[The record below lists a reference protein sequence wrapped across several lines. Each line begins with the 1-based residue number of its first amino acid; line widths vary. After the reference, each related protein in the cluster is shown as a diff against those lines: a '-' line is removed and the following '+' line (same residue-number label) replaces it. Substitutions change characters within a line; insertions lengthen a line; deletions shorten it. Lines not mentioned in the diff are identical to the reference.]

1 MNQHFSIKIPAI
13 LKPLVFLFFL
23 SFLGLNNYLAL
34 LLAGL
39 CVLFCWDKRH
49 MSKGFLALSLCLL
62 GHAVI
67 YFFHYSMPPLDWL
80 MKNLVAPITLYAVGS
95 YLAKHTSGLRAAVLM
110 IAGFSLHGALN
121 VFYYL
126 IQAYTIQERAL
137 INIWSGKITATLQNA
152 LFIPAVALFFYFLF
166 MENRKLIKIAG
177 IATVII
183 ALYSTVITASRT
195 ILYLLIIAFTLNAF
209 LYGVKNKKRS
219 GKVLLGV
226 VALSLGILL
235 IYSFDI
241 FGLRSW
247 LESSSL
253 FARLSNADDTANS
266 FSGNVRWKMSQ
277 EYLAAI
283 LNKPFGNIEAT
294 SSNYAH
300 NLFLDMGKFSGLFP
314 ALGLFI
320 WSVKQ
325 VLSTALVTFHRG
337 QQLSFEGIAFVM
349 ASCGMMIIFFL
360 EPIIEGLPV
369 FFAGFC
375 YLCGIMK
382 VYREHACN
390 TLERKN
396 NAN

>member
-1 MNQHFSIKIPAI
+1 MKLNISINLPTI
-13 LKPLVFLFFL
+13 LKLLVFLFFL

-39 CVLFCWDKRH
+39 CILFCWDKRY

-62 GHAVI
+62 GHAII
-67 YFFHYSMPPLDWL
+67 YFFHYSIPPLDWL
-80 MKNLVAPITLYAVGS
+80 MKNLIAPITLYAVGS
-95 YLAKHTSGLRAAVLM
+95 YLAKNISGLRAAALM

-121 VFYYL
+121 IFYYL
-126 IQAYTIQERAL
+126 IKVYAIRERTL
-137 INIWSGKITATLQNA
+137 INIWGGEITATLQNV
-152 LFIPAVALFFYFLF
+152 LFIPVVTLLFYFLF
-166 MENRKLIKIAG
+166 MENRKFVKIAG
-177 IATVII
+177 IATVVI

-209 LYGVKNKKRS
+209 LYGIKIRKHS

-226 VALSLGILL
+226 VALFLGILL

-253 FARLSNADDTANS
+253 FTRLSNADDTANS
-266 FSGNVRWKMSQ
+266 LSGNVRWKMSQ

-294 SSNYAH
+294 SSHYAH

-325 VLSTALVTFHRG
+325 ILSTALVTFRRG
-337 QQLSFEGIAFVM
+337 QQPAFEGVVFVM
-349 ASCGMMIIFFL
+349 VSCGMMIIFFL
-360 EPIIEGLPV
+360 EPILEGLPV

-375 YLCGIMK
+375 YLCGTMR
-382 VYREHACN
+382 VYRENA
-390 TLERKN
+390 RN
-396 NAN
+396 NLGGQ